1 MISMDTIKVEGI
13 NEANHVL
20 LLTLTTCLRCKKT
33 KDYLIEQDVA
43 FEYIDVDVISEKDRR
58 EIIDILV
65 GMKIPVGFPVSVID
79 DTKIISGY
87 HPEELRDTLK
97 L

>member
-1 MISMDTIKVEGI
+1 MISMNTTKVEGG
-13 NEANHVL
+13 NKENHVL
-20 LLTLTTCLRCKKT
+20 LFTLTTCLRCKKT
-33 KDYLIEQDVA
+33 KDYLIEQGVA

-58 EIIDILV
+58 EIVDILV
-65 GMKIPVGFPVSVID
+65 SMKIPVGFPVSVID